1 MPSTVPGVTSD
12 FVDRPIWDGLMGVD
26 DEGAYLVGGAC
37 APPVDSSRSACVTS
51 ARSAGPKET
60 MREAPIGRSGR
71 LYTYTIIH
79 QLPPGY
85 VEPFAVGYVDLA
97 DGIRVFAHIENRPE
111 CLVVGRRLRLTSAR
125 LRRGDDGAWLS
136 GPRYSVGDDEEVE

>member
-12 FVDRPIWDGLMGVD
+12 FVDRPVWNGLMGVD
-26 DEGAYLVGGAC
+26 EEGAYLVGGAC
-37 APPVDSSRSACVTS
+37 TACGFVTLGVRDICPECWAEGS
-51 ARSAGPKET
+51 
-60 MREAPIGRSGR
+60 MRDAPIGRSGR

-85 VEPFAVGYVDLA
+85 AEPFAVGYVDLA
-97 DGIRVFAHIENRPE
+97 DGIRVFAHIDNRPE
-111 CLVVGRRLRLTSAR
+111 CLVIDRRLRLTSAR

-136 GPRYSVGDDEEVE
+136 GPRYSVGEDEEAR